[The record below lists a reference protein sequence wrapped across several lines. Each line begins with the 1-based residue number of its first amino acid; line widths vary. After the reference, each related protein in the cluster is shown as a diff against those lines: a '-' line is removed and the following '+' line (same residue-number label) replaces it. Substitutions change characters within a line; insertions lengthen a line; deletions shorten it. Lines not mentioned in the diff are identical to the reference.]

1 MTAKLTI
8 LPHAVAANRE
18 QNTSSGTY
26 IAIVDDEESVCRAF
40 ARLLRAYSFDPQI
53 YLSGD
58 RFLDSLGNRVPAC
71 VIVDVHLGGMNGFEV
86 LRCVSGMG
94 LNIPAIVVTARDEP
108 AVRHDFALST
118 ATALL
123 TKPVGADSLLN
134 AIESALRTFGRH
146 GAEGCGP

>member
-8 LPHAVAANRE
+8 LPYVVAANRE
-18 QNTSSGTY
+18 QNTSSGKY

-58 RFLDSLGNRVPAC
+58 GFLDSLGNRVPAC

-86 LRCVSGMG
+86 LRSVSGMG

-108 AVRHDFALST
+108 AVRHDFELCA

-134 AIESALRTFGRH
+134 AIESALRTLGRR